1 MRSQCSGAVLCIRA
15 AWQENGGSTVSPA
28 TAKDAILGRVPG
40 ERENILFL
48 HAPLS
53 HLIRGPVSG
62 DLTIDKVQ
70 SRVCIVL
77 RPANWNV
84 LRCWLGAF

>member
-1 MRSQCSGAVLCIRA
+1 VQRRGPLHAGARHGR
-15 AWQENGGSTVSPA
+15 NGGSTVSPA
-28 TAKDAILGRVPG
+28 TAKRDFWSACLGTG
-40 ERENILFL
+40 LSSFL

-70 SRVCIVL
+70 SLACIML
-77 RPANWNV
+77 QPANWNV
-84 LRCWLGAF
+84 LRRWLGVF